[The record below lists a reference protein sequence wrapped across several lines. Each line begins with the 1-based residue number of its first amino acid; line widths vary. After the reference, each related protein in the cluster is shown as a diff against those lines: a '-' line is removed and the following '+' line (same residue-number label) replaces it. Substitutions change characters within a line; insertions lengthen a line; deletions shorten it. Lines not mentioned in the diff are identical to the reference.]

1 MLRYGI
7 NDVSEEIDID
17 KTNTSKESA
26 FVTTSFF
33 LDKSSKFQ
41 QNICNVSMTY

>member
-7 NDVSEEIDID
+7 IDVSEEIDMD

-26 FVTTSFF
+26 FVTISFF
-33 LDKSSKFQ
+33 R
-41 QNICNVSMTY
+41 